1 MNVPHIGEA
10 ELAVMQVLW
19 QAGEPLSTADINR
32 AVEARG
38 WKRTTISTFLTRLA
52 EKGAVTAEK
61 RGTLYYYTPVLSA
74 EEYRRAQTGALVHSL
89 FGGSVT
95 ALAASL
101 FEDTALSEEDVR
113 ELRAILERKTK

>member
-1 MNVPHIGEA
+1 MKVPHIGEA

-19 QAGEPLSTADINR
+19 QADAPQTTADINR

-52 EKGAVTAEK
+52 EKGAVTCEK
-61 RGTLYYYTPVLSA
+61 RGAQYYYTPVLTA

-89 FGGSVT
+89 FHGSVT
-95 ALAASL
+95 ALAATL
-101 FEDTALSEEDVR
+101 FEDTTLSEKDIR
-113 ELRAILERKTK
+113 ELREILERSAR

>member
-1 MNVPHIGEA
+1 MKIPHIGEA

-19 QAGEPLSTADINR
+19 QAGEPLCTAAINQ
-32 AVEARG
+32 AVEVRG
-38 WKRTTISTFLTRLA
+38 WKRTTVSTFLTRLT

-61 RGTLYYYTPVLSA
+61 RGAQYYYTPVLTEDA
-74 EEYRRAQTGALVHSL
+74 YRRAQTGALVHSL

-113 ELRAILERKTK
+113 ALRAILERNAR